1 MKRAI
6 LTLLCATVSCA
17 AQTGTTKSTPRAG
30 TRSTTTKP
38 AAATATQA
46 TATASGDT
54 IAIFDTTAGKLTC
67 TLFPKQAPK
76 TVANFIGLAT
86 GTKDWT
92 DPKTGQKKHGVPLYN
107 GTIFHRVIP
116 NFMIQGG
123 DPLGT
128 GTGGPGYEFKDEF
141 PPDLHFDQPG
151 RMAMANSGPNTN
163 GSQFFITETAT
174 EFLDPCFDE
183 NGCTRGNRTV
193 PKGSGYNLF
202 GQCTPESVELVKEIA
217 RRPRDP
223 RSDRPFEPVK
233 INSIEITGPGAP
245 AAKASPTRRRT
256 GAATS
261 TGTGKKPASTTK
273 KPQSPQ

>member
-6 LTLLCATVSCA
+6 LTLLCATLSCA

-38 AAATATQA
+38 AAATATQT

-76 TVANFIGLAT
+76 TVANFIALAT

-92 DPKTGQKKHGVPLYN
+92 DPKTGQKKHGVPIYN

-128 GTGGPGYEFKDEF
+128 GTGGPGYEFEDEF
-141 PPDLHFDQPG
+141 SPDLTFDQPG
-151 RMAMANSGPNTN
+151 RLAMANSGPSTN
-163 GSQFFITETAT
+163 GSQFFITE
-174 EFLDPCFDE
+174 
-183 NGCTRGNRTV
+183 V
-193 PKGSGYNLF
+193 PTPHLNSRHTIF
-202 GQCTPESVELVKEIA
+202 GQCTPESVEIVKEIT
-217 RRPRDP
+217 RRPRDQ
-223 RSDRPFEPVK
+223 RNDRPFQDVK

-256 GAATS
+256 RAATS